1 MSKVTNS
8 IGGKMREEILG
19 TVAGDLLSVPPLIL
33 RMLRRKLIRT
43 TLAGIEP
50 DINLPHFEVMRVLQE
65 EGTLHV
71 AEIGEKLQI
80 AKAQMTHLINRL
92 VELGLVAR
100 QMGDADRRTL
110 NIALTERGRKLM
122 EEHETNLVKAVREYM
137 ASLTDADME
146 TLSESLRNLRDILT
160 RAQ

>member
-1 MSKVTNS
+1 MSKVTRS

-43 TLAGIEP
+43 TLAGIVA
-50 DINLPHFEVMRVLQE
+50 DINLPHFEIMKVLQE

-71 AEIGEKLQI
+71 AEIGKKLQI
-80 AKAQMTHLINRL
+80 AKAQMTHLIDRL

-110 NIALTERGRKLM
+110 NIALTEHGRKLM
-122 EEHETNLVKAVREYM
+122 EEHETNLVTAAREYM
-137 ASLTDADME
+137 ASLTDADLE
-146 TLSESLRNLRDILT
+146 DLSESLKNLRDILT

>member
-1 MSKVTNS
+1 
-8 IGGKMREEILG
+8 MREEILG
-19 TVAGDLLSVPPLIL
+19 AVAGDLLSIPPLIF
-33 RMLRRKLIRT
+33 RMLRRKLIKN

-50 DINLPHFEVMRVLQE
+50 DINLSHFEIMRVLQE

-71 AEIGEKLQI
+71 AEIGDKLLI
-80 AKAQMTHLINRL
+80 AKAQMTHLIDRL
-92 VELGLVAR
+92 VELDLVAR
-100 QMGDADRRTL
+100 QMCAADRRTL

-122 EEHETNLVKAVREYM
+122 EEHEGNVVKAVREYL

-146 TLSESLRNLRDILT
+146 TLSESLRNLRDILN